1 MTEIKNFSG
10 TSALRSFQTVAD
22 VNALNRN
29 TMEDANIVSKKA
41 LLSVDSNGNLN
52 VSVVDNCNELDL
64 KRTREAC
71 LDTAEK
77 YAKKYAMQKIE
88 ESIGSIASGTSF
100 ANMGQKMSESLNTLS
115 IADQFSFDTKKENSI
130 DAIKQFLDG
139 MKSFSSSV
147 QDMRQQAEDDIQKSI
162 DDINT
167 ALSSIADYNKAAL
180 MNDPNNYMNNDK
192 LRTALNDLS
201 NIAGFYFLNSQDGTV
216 KVYTDKAGRFPL
228 VEHGKYATFSYQ
240 QKQNIDANTAFN
252 PITITYENTAYEP
265 TLGNPDFTSFLLNVK
280 GALSANINN
289 RDVLGTSL
297 QTQINKVAANVFINF
312 NEIHNQGS
320 STVLRN
326 HVQGSTS
333 ILATQNLD
341 VANMTGTVRFALM
354 DKDNLLPSVTS
365 GVNYMD
371 VDLSTFNAYV
381 TANAPTA
388 TGSMNDFVAFLN
400 AKFSTTPAIG
410 LSANVQNGCLSL
422 TATNANYGVVFQDTN
437 TSSINTIGGA
447 NPTFF
452 SNFFGLN
459 DLFTNVLPTNHNNFV
474 NFLSI
479 RSDIEANNGAGLS
492 TGELVIPTS
501 ATGSNAS
508 VASIINGTDIAQ
520 SLSDTWKNQKIMFA
534 NTATLQGG
542 SKSLD
547 DYCISIISNH
557 ESLTKNMNA
566 IYDQSK
572 KIFDRKREISI
583 GSSKINENTL
593 EAELPNIVRMNERTI
608 STISAKNKM
617 LDELMNL
624 SRR

>member
-1 MTEIKNFSG
+1 MSEIKNFSP

-22 VNALNRN
+22 VNSFNRN
-29 TMEDANIVSKKA
+29 TLEDANIVSKTA
-41 LLSVDSNGNLN
+41 LLSVDSYGNLN
-52 VSVVDNCNELDL
+52 SSVVDHCNELDL
-64 KRTREAC
+64 KRTRESC

-77 YAKKYAMQKIE
+77 YAKKYAMQKVE
-88 ESIGSIASGTSF
+88 ESIGTLSSGTSF
-100 ANMGQKMSESLNTLS
+100 ANIGKKMSESFHSLA
-115 IADQFSFDTKKENSI
+115 IPDQVSFDIKKENSI
-130 DAIKQFLDG
+130 DAIKQFLDS
-139 MKSFSSSV
+139 MKNFSSSV
-147 QDMRQQAEDDIQKSI
+147 QDMRQQAEDDIKKSI
-162 DDINT
+162 DDMNT
-167 ALSSIADYNKAAL
+167 ALSSIAEYNTAAL
-180 MNDPNNYMNNDK
+180 RKDPNNYMNTDK
-192 LRTALNDLS
+192 LRTALNDLA

-228 VEHGKYATFSYQ
+228 VDHGKYATFNYQ

-252 PITITYENTAYEP
+252 PITITYEGVAYEP
-265 TLGNPDFTSFLLNVK
+265 TLGNQDFTSFLLNVK
-280 GALSANINN
+280 GALSANIQN

-297 QTQINKVAANVFINF
+297 QTQINKVAANVFTNF

-326 HVQGSTS
+326 QVHGSTS

-354 DKDNLLPSVTS
+354 DQNNLLPSITG

-381 TANAPTA
+381 TANAPTT
-388 TGSMNDFVAFLN
+388 TGTMNDFVAFLN
-400 AKFSTTPAIG
+400 TKFSSNPAIG
-410 LSANVQNGCLSL
+410 LSASLQNGCLSL
-422 TATNANYGVVFQDTN
+422 TASNANYGVVFQDIN
-437 TSSINTIGGA
+437 ASSINTIGGA

-479 RSDIEANNGAGLS
+479 RSDIEANNGASLS
-492 TGELVIPTS
+492 VGELVIPST

-508 VASIINGTDIAQ
+508 VASIINGTDIAET
-520 SLSDTWKNQKIMFA
+520 LSDIWKNQKIMFA
-534 NTATLQGG
+534 NTPTLPGG

-547 DYCISIISNH
+547 DYCMSIVNNH
-557 ESLTKNMNA
+557 ESLTKNMKSV
-566 IYDQSK
+566 YDQSK
-572 KIFDRKREISI
+572 KIFDRRREISI
-583 GSSKINENTL
+583 GSSKINESTL